1 MKTISVNKKAYHNY
15 FLSDELET
23 GISLLG
29 SEVKSIRNGHISLA
43 ESFVKITSA
52 GEAFLHNAY
61 IKPYENAGAF
71 IPDSKRT
78 RKLLMHKK
86 QILNY
91 KKKAEVEGYTIVPT
105 KVYINNDG
113 KVKLQI
119 ALGKGKKL
127 YDKREVLKKRTV
139 ERNIQ
144 RYKTI

>member
-86 QILNY
+86 QILNF

-144 RYKTI
+144 RYKTL

>member
-15 FLSDELET
+15 FLTDETET
-23 GISLLG
+23 GIALLG

-71 IPDSKRT
+71 VPDSKRA

-86 QILNY
+86 QILNF
-91 KKKAEVEGYTIVPT
+91 KKKAEAEGFTIVPT

-113 KVKLQI
+113 NVKLQI

>member
-15 FLSDELET
+15 FLTDETET

-43 ESFVKITSA
+43 ESFVKITSG

-71 IPDSKRT
+71 VPDSKRA

-86 QILNY
+86 QILNF
-91 KKKAEVEGYTIVPT
+91 KKKAEAEGYTIVPI
-105 KVYINNDG
+105 KVYINQDG
-113 KVKLQI
+113 KIKLQI

>member
-1 MKTISVNKKAYHNY
+1 M
-15 FLSDELET
+15 
-23 GISLLG
+23 
-29 SEVKSIRNGHISLA
+29 
-43 ESFVKITSA
+43 
-52 GEAFLHNAY
+52 HNAY
-61 IKPYENAGAF
+61 IKSYENAGAF
-71 IPDSKRT
+71 VPDSKRT

-86 QILNY
+86 QILNF
-91 KKKAEVEGYTIVPT
+91 KKKAEAEGFTIVPT
-105 KVYINNDG
+105 KVYINQAG

>member
-23 GISLLG
+23 GISLVG

-71 IPDSKRT
+71 VPDSKRA

-86 QILNY
+86 QILNF
-91 KKKAEVEGYTIVPT
+91 KKKAEAEGFTIVPT
-105 KVYINNDG
+105 KVYINAEG

>member
-23 GISLLG
+23 GISLVG

-71 IPDSKRT
+71 VPDSKRA

-86 QILNY
+86 QILY
-91 KKKAEVEGYTIVPT
+91 FKKKAEAEGFTIVPT
-105 KVYINNDG
+105 KVYINQAG

>member
-23 GISLLG
+23 GISLVG

-71 IPDSKRT
+71 VPDSKRA
-78 RKLLMHKK
+78 RKLLMRKK
-86 QILNY
+86 QILNF
-91 KKKAEVEGYTIVPT
+91 KKKAEAEGFTIVPI
-105 KVYINNDG
+105 KVYINQGG

>member
-91 KKKAEVEGYTIVPT
+91 KKKAEIEGYTIVPT

>member
-1 MKTISVNKKAYHNY
+1 MKIIATNKKAYHNY

-71 IPDSKRT
+71 VPDSKRT

-86 QILNY
+86 QILNF
-91 KKKAEVEGYTIVPT
+91 KKKAEAEGFTIVPI
-105 KVYINNDG
+105 KVYINQNG

>member
-23 GISLLG
+23 GISLVG

-71 IPDSKRT
+71 VPDSKRA
-78 RKLLMHKK
+78 RKLLMRKK
-86 QILNY
+86 QILNF
-91 KKKAEVEGYTIVPT
+91 KKKAEAEGFTIVPT
-105 KVYINNDG
+105 KVYINQAG

>member
-86 QILNY
+86 QILNF

>member
-23 GISLLG
+23 GMSLVG

-71 IPDSKRT
+71 VPDSKRA

-86 QILNY
+86 QILNF
-91 KKKAEVEGYTIVPT
+91 KKKAEAEGFTIVPT
-105 KVYINNDG
+105 KVYINQAG

>member
-23 GISLLG
+23 GISLVG

-71 IPDSKRT
+71 VPDSKRA

-86 QILNY
+86 QILNF
-91 KKKAEVEGYTIVPT
+91 KKKAEAEGFTIVPT
-105 KVYINNDG
+105 KVYINQDG